1 MLILAEATADL
12 VCVGSAFEGYNRVWR
27 GDLEHIIIGGEVE
40 EWRDL

>member
-12 VCVGSAFEGYNRVWR
+12 VFMGSAFEGYNRVWR
-27 GDLEHIIIGGEVE
+27 DDQEHIIIGDEVE